1 MKLFAILLLNAF
13 VTFYASNLYA
23 QNIIGWLENITL
35 INQGQQL
42 TIAAKIDSGADYSSL
57 HAVEIQTFQKA
68 NQDWIKF
75 KTINDFEVE
84 APLYRYTQIKTKKVG
99 FQDRPVV
106 KLEVCIGDVRRI
118 IEVNLVDREH
128 FSRPMLV
135 GREALSGFLIDPTK
149 TDLLELNSCSNK
161 PVSESFG
168 N

>member
-1 MKLFAILLLNAF
+1 MNIFAILLLNVF
-13 VTFYASNLYA
+13 VTFYAPNLYA

-42 TIAAKIDSGADYSSL
+42 TIAAKIDSGADYSSI
-57 HAVEIQTFQKA
+57 HAVDIEIFQKV

-106 KLEVCIGDVRRI
+106 KLEVCIGDIRRV

-149 TDLLELNSCSNK
+149 TDLLELQPCTNK
-161 PVSESFG
+161 PASESYSH
-168 N
+168 